1 MVENIRSK
9 RASSVGVT
17 ALAISLAFLVTV
29 PSVDVQAATLTKQQ
43 LIEALK
49 GRGKQRSFRKMSPKR
64 QSQWK
69 RFLDRIRKR
78 GTRRMSAEDRVTLA
92 NIANSR
98 PSVDLEIYFA
108 FDSANIR
115 PEAIP
120 ALTNLGKALASVEL
134 RGAIFL
140 VAGHTDAKGSTD
152 YNQKLSERRANA
164 VRRFLIDNFKVD
176 LETVVAVGYGEE
188 QLKIPQVPLADK
200 NRRVQVV
207 NLGGSVEWC

>member
-1 MVENIRSK
+1 MIVRNIGSK

-17 ALAISLAFLVTV
+17 ALAISLAFLVSV

-49 GRGKQRSFRKMSPKR
+49 ARGKQRSLKRVSPKR
-64 QSQWK
+64 EAEWK

-108 FDSANIR
+108 FDSSNIL

-140 VAGHTDAKGSTD
+140 VAGHTDAKGSSG
-152 YNQKLSERRANA
+152 YNQNLSERRANA
-164 VRRFLIDNFKVD
+164 VRRFLIDNFRID

-188 QLKIPQVPLADK
+188 QLKIPGDPLADK

-207 NLGGSVEWC
+207 NLGVQ

>member
-1 MVENIRSK
+1 MIVQNIGSK
-9 RASSVGVT
+9 RASSVGFA
-17 ALAISLAFLVTV
+17 ALAISLAFLVSA
-29 PSVDVQAATLTKQQ
+29 PSVGVQAATLTKQQ

-49 GRGKQRSFRKMSPKR
+49 GRGKQRSFRRVSPKR
-64 QSQWK
+64 QAQWK
-69 RFLDRIRKR
+69 QFLDRIRKR
-78 GTRRMSAEDRVTLA
+78 GSRRMSAEDRVILA

-108 FDSANIR
+108 FDSANIQ

-120 ALTNLGKALASVEL
+120 ALTNLGRALASTEL

-140 VAGHTDAKGSTD
+140 VAGHTDAKGSAN

-164 VRRFLIDNFKVD
+164 VRRFLIENFKVD
-176 LETVVAVGYGEE
+176 LETIVAVGYGEE

-207 NLGGSVEWC
+207 NLGTE